1 MEAGPDSATGI
12 EQLLEELRATVMQ
25 EAPHLSRLLAVF
37 AQEARFGRDWLDPSL
52 AKLRRGD
59 AVLEIG
65 AGLMLLSCQLMKE
78 GYDVTALEPIS
89 AEFSHFS
96 ELQAIVLRFAADRA
110 IAPRVLRMPVEELD
124 DQAAFGLAYSVNVME
139 HVANV
144 PSALKNA
151 GRAIRPGA
159 QYRFICPNYHFPYEP
174 HFEIPTLFS
183 KALTELVLGRWIRR
197 NRDVS
202 DPVGTWRSLN
212 WITVSQVLRAVRLM
226 PGFSISL
233 GRTMFR
239 IALVRAIHDREF
251 AARRAGWVRFV
262 AGGMVRLGL
271 HRATEY
277 LPPHVHPIID
287 CTLTRTDFS
296 PA

>member
-1 MEAGPDSATGI
+1 LEAGPESSVGI
-12 EQLLEELRATVMQ
+12 EPLLEELRVAVAR

-37 AQEARFGRDWLDPSL
+37 AQEARFARIWLDPSL
-52 AKLRRGD
+52 AVLRKGD
-59 AVLEIG
+59 SVLEIG
-65 AGLMLLSCQLMKE
+65 AGLMLLSCQLKKE

-96 ELQAIVLRFAADRA
+96 ELQALVLRFAADHA
-110 IAPRVLRMPVEELD
+110 IAPRVLRVPVEELN

-139 HVANV
+139 HVASV
-144 PSALKNA
+144 PSALTNA

-159 QYRFICPNYHFPYEP
+159 QYRFICPNYLFPYEP
-174 HFEIPTLFS
+174 HFEMPTLFS
-183 KALTELVLGRWIRR
+183 KALTERVFGRWIRR
-197 NRDVS
+197 NRVVA
-202 DPVGTWRSLN
+202 DPAGTWRSLN
-212 WITVSQVLRAVRLM
+212 WITVTDVLQAVRLM
-226 PGFSISL
+226 PGFSITL

-239 IALVRAIHDREF
+239 IALERAIHDREF

-271 HRATEY
+271 HRITEY

-287 CTLTRTDFS
+287 CTLTRAEFS
-296 PA
+296 TA

>member
-1 MEAGPDSATGI
+1 M
-12 EQLLEELRATVMQ
+12 LEELRVTVTRQ
-25 EAPHLSRLLAVF
+25 APHLSRLLAVF
-37 AQEARFGRDWLDPSL
+37 AQEARFGRTWLDTSL
-52 AKLRRGD
+52 AKLRKGD
-59 AVLEIG
+59 SVLEIG
-65 AGLMLLSCQLMKE
+65 AGLMLLSCQLKKE
-78 GYDVTALEPIS
+78 GYDVTALEPLS

-96 ELQAIVLRFAADRA
+96 ELQCLVLQFAADRA
-110 IAPRVLRMPVEELD
+110 IAPRVLRVPVEDLH
-124 DQAAFGLAYSVNVME
+124 DQAAFGLAFSVNVME
-139 HVANV
+139 HVASV

-159 QYRFICPNYHFPYEP
+159 QYRFICPNYLFPYEP

-183 KALTELVLGRWIRR
+183 KALTERVLGRWIRQ
-197 NRDVS
+197 NREVA

-212 WITVSQVLRAVRLM
+212 WITVSAILRAVRLM
-226 PGFSISL
+226 PGFSISF

-239 IALVRAIHDREF
+239 IALERAIHDREF

-271 HRATEY
+271 HRITEY

-287 CTLTRTDFS
+287 CTLTRSDFS
-296 PA
+296 AA